1 MLAAPAWRAR
11 SLERAPVTLE
21 RRVNPSLR
29 FADRPGPVAVGA
41 DHAGFRLKNELVE
54 QLRALGHEVVDHGT
68 LDGARCD
75 YPDLALS
82 VATAV
87 AEGGAAWGLLV
98 CGTGVGMAMAANRVP
113 GVRAAV
119 VSDSFSARATRLHN
133 DANVL
138 CLGERVVG
146 GGLAG
151 ELLLAFLDGRFE
163 GGRHQQRLDKL
174 HAIEARDPAPAR

>member
-1 MLAAPAWRAR
+1 
-11 SLERAPVTLE
+11 
-21 RRVNPSLR
+21 VNPSLR

-54 QLRALGHEVVDHGT
+54 QLRALGHEVVDHGS

-75 YPDLALS
+75 YPDLAH
-82 VATAV
+82 AV
-87 AEGGAAWGLLV
+87 ARAVASGAAAWGLLV

-119 VSDSFSARATRLHN
+119 VSDTFSARATRLHN

-146 GGLAG
+146 GGLAA

-174 HAIEARDPAPAR
+174 QGLEARGATPLR